1 MARETIRHIFERAGY
16 SGVFSP
22 HGLRSTA
29 ATLLREAGFAS
40 DLVELQLAHQDRN
53 RTRASYDHAAL
64 IEPRRKMLAW
74 WAALL
79 DAEVSRL

>member
-1 MARETIRHIFERAGY
+1 MM
-16 SGVFSP
+16 
-22 HGLRSTA
+22 
-29 ATLLREAGFAS
+29 REAGFAS

-74 WAALL
+74 WADLI
-79 DAEVSRL
+79 DAECARVLRMQDHCGARDDK